1 LSRDSID
8 ARSLEL
14 EDRVV
19 EKGINRCAKVVKGG
33 RRFGF
38 SALVISGNRAGVV
51 GHGFGK
57 ARDVPSSVEKATK
70 DSRKNLI
77 RVSLSGDTIPHKV
90 WGRYGAAKVL
100 LMPAAAGTGVIAGP
114 CVRPVLELVG
124 IKNVLTKSFGSNNAV
139 NLVKATLAGLSEL
152 RAVSTVAAL
161 RGVDLE

>member
-1 LSRDSID
+1 M
-8 ARSLEL
+8 EL

-38 SALVISGNRAGVV
+38 SALVIAGNRSGVV

-57 ARDVPSSVEKATK
+57 ARDVPGSVEKATK

-77 RVSLSGDTIPHKV
+77 RVSLQGDTIPHKV
-90 WGRYGAAKVL
+90 WGRYGAAKIL

-152 RAVSTVAAL
+152 RAVDDVAAL
-161 RGVDLE
+161 RGVELE